1 MLTDQTKDT
10 PEILAKQ
17 QEMEHMLTGKVTG
30 IVISAEDQGPI
41 PGAVIVNRDVN
52 SGVYTDL
59 EGRFGLPVQENTNTT
74 LVASYIGMRTQEY
87 EVENGAHVEL
97 VMQPDAAT
105 LDEVVVVGYV
115 AEREVQPTGSVFELY
130 QAEDE
135 EGAEY
140 KVPEPALGFKNYR
153 AYIEDNIRYPEEL
166 GVQKKVVVLKF
177 TVTKTGTI
185 EQVLPLRSP
194 GEAYTEEAIRLLL
207 QGPAWNPASNEQG
220 PRDASV
226 RIRFVFKQ

>member
-1 MLTDQTKDT
+1 MLADQKQEA
-10 PEILAKQ
+10 PEILAQ
-17 QEMEHMLTGKVTG
+17 QQGVEQLLTGRVTG

-41 PGAVIVNRDVN
+41 PGAVIVNRDVK

-115 AEREVQPTGSVFELY
+115 AEKEVQPTGSVFELY
-130 QAEDE
+130 QVEE
-135 EGAEY
+135 EGVEY
-140 KVPEPALGFKNYR
+140 KVPEPSIGFKSYR
-153 AYIEDNIRYPEEL
+153 TYMEENIRYPEEV
-166 GVQKKVVVLKF
+166 GTQKKVVVLKF
-177 TVTKTGTI
+177 TVTKTGTLAN
-185 EQVLPLRSP
+185 VTALRSP
-194 GEAYTEEAIRLLL
+194 GDVYTEEATRLLL
-207 QGPAWNPASNEQG
+207 EGPAWNPASNEQG
-220 PRDASV
+220 PRDESV
-226 RIRFVFKQ
+226 RIRFVFKK